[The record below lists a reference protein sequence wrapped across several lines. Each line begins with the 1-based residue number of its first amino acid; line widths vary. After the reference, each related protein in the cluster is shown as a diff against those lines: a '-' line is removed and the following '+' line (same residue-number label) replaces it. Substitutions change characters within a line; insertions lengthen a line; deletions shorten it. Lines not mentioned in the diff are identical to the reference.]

1 VSGVEIK
8 ISRKNKEL
16 LDEFTLSLSVDRF
29 LSTNTLSAY
38 ISDLKKLIVFCENQ
52 DLTALDKHTVLE
64 FINSLKNTGLSSRS
78 IARIISSLKT
88 FYKLQV
94 LNESIS
100 SNPMQ
105 SIKTPKLPQKLPD
118 VLSHNEITAMMKAID
133 LSKPAGVRDKTI
145 IMLLYGSGLR
155 VSELVSLKLN
165 NLFMDEGFVKVVG
178 KGNKERLVP
187 VGEKTTAQIKNYIE
201 SFRNNNISD
210 RSKNYLIL
218 NQRGGNLSRV
228 SVFKLI
234 KTLARFAGIKKTIS
248 PHTLRHSFAT
258 TLIEAGA
265 NLRAVQQMLGHE
277 SITTTEI
284 YTHLDKAYLK
294 TVIEQYHPRA

>member
-1 VSGVEIK
+1 MSGVEIK
-8 ISRKNKEL
+8 ISQKNKEL
-16 LDEFTLSLSVDRF
+16 LDEFTLSLSVDRS

-52 DLTALDKHTVLE
+52 DLTVLDKHTVLE

-178 KGNKERLVP
+178 KG
-187 VGEKTTAQIKNYIE
+187 
-201 SFRNNNISD
+201 
-210 RSKNYLIL
+210 
-218 NQRGGNLSRV
+218 
-228 SVFKLI
+228 
-234 KTLARFAGIKKTIS
+234 
-248 PHTLRHSFAT
+248 
-258 TLIEAGA
+258 
-265 NLRAVQQMLGHE
+265 
-277 SITTTEI
+277 
-284 YTHLDKAYLK
+284 
-294 TVIEQYHPRA
+294 